1 LLLLAAR
8 TYASL
13 NDIAASEKM
22 LRATIDADPSL
33 LQPYAML
40 GQLYMSQRKLDQAR
54 AEFDA
59 MAARQT
65 KPVGPLTM
73 SGIIFQTQGNT
84 AMARKKFEDVLAIDS
99 RAVIAANN
107 LAWIHAES
115 GEDLD
120 TALRLAQTATAGAPD
135 VPELM
140 DTLGWVYY
148 KKKQPTLAI
157 PYFKRCV
164 EKAPNNPGYQ
174 YHLGLAYTMSGEA
187 ALARAAFQKALAH
200 GADATTAAEIRRLL
214 GNSSNPSTR

>member
-1 LLLLAAR
+1 
-8 TYASL
+8 
-13 NDIAASEKM
+13 
-22 LRATIDADPSL
+22 
-33 LQPYAML
+33 ML

-54 AEFDA
+54 TEFDA
-59 MAARQT
+59 MASRQA

-73 SGIIFQTQGNT
+73 SGIILLTQGNT
-84 AMARKKFEDVLAIDS
+84 AMAKKKFEDVLAIDS

-115 GEDLD
+115 GDDLD

-148 KKKQPTLAI
+148 KKKQATLAL

-164 EKAPNNPGYQ
+164 EKAPNNAGYQ
-174 YHLGLAYTMSGEA
+174 YHLGLAYTMNGETS
-187 ALARAAFQKALAH
+187 LARAAFQKALAN

-214 GNSSNPSTR
+214 DSASTPSTTR